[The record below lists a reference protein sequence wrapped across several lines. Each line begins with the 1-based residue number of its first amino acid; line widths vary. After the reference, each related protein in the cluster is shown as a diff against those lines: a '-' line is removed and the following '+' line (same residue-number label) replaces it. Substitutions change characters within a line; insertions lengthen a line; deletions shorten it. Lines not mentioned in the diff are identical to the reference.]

1 MQPIA
6 AASSGGGAEDNGSDL
21 PKRAMSIENIISG
34 ISLKSKKF
42 ASGVY
47 QIPSKVFNRTNT
59 HDTSMAVSEKGA
71 SSPSA
76 NAMAAAAAATSAEA
90 QRVAAEKEE
99 DANDLIELQGL
110 TPKEAWKLKKKRKS
124 WPVRQRLWA
133 SFTDVC
139 TALAALEQA
148 PGTLMKSKDDEKAL
162 FLQSLW
168 HGFCPVMSY
177 ACCSIYMVISQAYV
191 LRHKRSAGINYSTLL
206 LMYQNICGLAL
217 YFAEDVLGRQP
228 FPFFDFKSAMLMLPN
243 SALFAIMVYS
253 STRAIKHL
261 AVPMISVFRN
271 FAPITITL
279 VEWLWMKERKPN
291 NGVLFSMALLIV
303 GAMIAAVNDLAF
315 TVEGYL
321 WMLTNVVSNVAHLI
335 VLRKLKLN
343 RDLSNMQILHYS
355 ALWSLIWLIPVG
367 LYEDIWGSWLHLF
380 KMPLT
385 FKLVL
390 ASTGINSVL
399 MFLATVWCLERVSGS
414 TYSMVGALNKI
425 PIAIIGFAFFNSP
438 TTKMGLL
445 GVSIGLLG
453 GIVFTLAKLNEM
465 KEAIRRSAQRKDARA
480 KANQ

>member
-1 MQPIA
+1 LR
-6 AASSGGGAEDNGSDL
+6 GGAGDPEGGI
-21 PKRAMSIENIISG
+21 PKRAISIENIISG

-59 HDTSMAVSEKGA
+59 HQDTSALEKGTA
-71 SSPSA
+71 TSKA
-76 NAMAAAAAATSAEA
+76 HAAAAAATAAAA
-90 QRVAAEKEE
+90 QRLAVEKE
-99 DANDLIELQGL
+99 NDLRDADELHDVKGL
-110 TPKEAWKLKKKRKS
+110 TPKEEWKLKKKRKS

-148 PGTLMKSKDDEKAL
+148 PGTLMKSKADENAM

-217 YFAEDVLGRQP
+217 YFAEDMLGRQP

-271 FAPITITL
+271 FAPIAITL

-291 NGVLFSMALLIV
+291 NGVLFSMALLIL
-303 GAMIAAVNDLAF
+303 GAMIAAANDLSF

-465 KEAIRRSAQRKDARA
+465 KEAIRRSAERKDARA
-480 KANQ
+480 RGNQ